1 MKQTIFVLV
10 IALVAG
16 IQCGTKSDGGKIAT
30 VKFDEKT
37 GTNIYE

>member
-1 MKQTIFVLV
+1 MNKHIT
-10 IALVAG
+10 
-16 IQCGTKSDGGKIAT
+16 IQCGTKSDGGKIST